1 MKKLV
6 SLLLA
11 LALLLTA
18 AVCVAEG
25 SEAAAIGSPD
35 NPVVVRYLC
44 KDVDPS
50 DPDVQTYVQQIS
62 EKMAALGQYVTIEVM
77 EAPAGTYADA
87 VPLAMSTGELEA
99 DLVYF
104 QGGDQ
109 TCANLGLLEDLT
121 DYIANSTYVQDIME
135 DYNKERLANYPY
147 LLWLSPATQYIPI
160 MRADHLEAIGMAET
174 LKDDPSVEN
183 YHTALKKLVDEGYVK
198 YGFSGD
204 GSMTRADHMFNH
216 AFGVTSTIMKD
227 ADDNYVYYIATE
239 AEKNLIEFYAT
250 CYAEGLIDPDYL
262 TSTWS
267 DVQQKFYAGDLA
279 MFCATQ
285 GDVVDSYCKKIVI
298 NQGEAAEGVVLPPA
312 GGESYISVSVAKETR
327 GYAINAE
334 SPQEVK
340 DAAFAILDFM
350 ASPDGRVL
358 DKLGIEGVHYNVV
371 DGEVVLTDRFE
382 EWWSK
387 IWETYANLDENFVDK
402 TILMVPQ
409 GWESLEMAKKYYTPD
424 VDVSLPDDMLP
435 YYDAVFALYNE
446 ISTAIITGQRPISD
460 YDTFIQD
467 YYANGGTQLAE
478 YLATVLD

>member
-147 LLWLSPATQYIPI
+147 L
-160 MRADHLEAIGMAET
+160 
-174 LKDDPSVEN
+174 
-183 YHTALKKLVDEGYVK
+183 
-198 YGFSGD
+198 SGD
-204 GSMTRADHMFNH
+204 AVHPDHARGPSGGHRHGRDAQKRSLGGKLPHRAQE
-216 AFGVTSTIMKD
+216 T
-227 ADDNYVYYIATE
+227 
-239 AEKNLIEFYAT
+239 
-250 CYAEGLIDPDYL
+250 
-262 TSTWS
+262 
-267 DVQQKFYAGDLA
+267 
-279 MFCATQ
+279 
-285 GDVVDSYCKKIVI
+285 
-298 NQGEAAEGVVLPPA
+298 
-312 GGESYISVSVAKETR
+312 GG
-327 GYAINAE
+327 
-334 SPQEVK
+334 
-340 DAAFAILDFM
+340 
-350 ASPDGRVL
+350 
-358 DKLGIEGVHYNVV
+358 
-371 DGEVVLTDRFE
+371 
-382 EWWSK
+382 
-387 IWETYANLDENFVDK
+387 
-402 TILMVPQ
+402 
-409 GWESLEMAKKYYTPD
+409 
-424 VDVSLPDDMLP
+424 
-435 YYDAVFALYNE
+435 
-446 ISTAIITGQRPISD
+446 
-460 YDTFIQD
+460 
-467 YYANGGTQLAE
+467 
-478 YLATVLD
+478 